1 VADSGPEQSVHEQ
14 RTKRKRVFFWFVC
27 SALGGVCAREMFV
40 NTPEQIADLTFKV
53 AEKMTERWMAD
64 YEGEDADIPAR

>member
-1 VADSGPEQSVHEQ
+1 VHAQ

-40 NTPEQIADLTFKV
+40 NTPEQVTDMTYKIAE
-53 AEKMTERWMAD
+53 AMTERWMAD
-64 YEGEDADIPAR
+64 YENENGDIPAK